1 VTDSEV
7 DFEGSITMTSSPWP
21 VHLVGVGEVEANTG
35 KLQNDCQRD
44 CWLASTGPDQA
55 EGYEKSK
62 HDECKHSLPPDSA
75 WNFSGDRLLGKWG
88 VFNLFADPKL
98 VKVETFPHFA
108 KLCWPCDIN
117 LKKRE

>member
-1 VTDSEV
+1 VSESIWKLSLSRKSAVNFGLGALSTVTDSEV

-55 EGYEKSK
+55 EGHEKSK
-62 HDECKHSLPPDSA
+62 HDECKQSLPPDSA
-75 WNFSGDRLLGKWG
+75 WNFSGDSFLVKRG
-88 VFNLFADPKL
+88 VFNLFADP
-98 VKVETFPHFA
+98 
-108 KLCWPCDIN
+108 
-117 LKKRE
+117 